1 MRVSLS
7 RVVRDGCCVIAAL
20 QVVLITA
27 ATAASAQENADRQLF
42 DKANAHL
49 DLGGRFYFYTN
60 AKDKLSELIS
70 EGNDL
75 FEQVVREIPEE
86 MPQQVRE
93 LDLKAILLSLGLYQA
108 EAIGLSSVVRS
119 PGYLNKGFVA
129 VDGPRQGL
137 LKLAGGKAKP
147 FDILQSAPANADQV
161 FKVECVLN
169 TLAEV
174 AVILGKELATVLSVG
189 VVLNAMRRPIP
200 NTPLTVRSS

>member
-86 MPQQVRE
+86 C
-93 LDLKAILLSLGLYQA
+93 
-108 EAIGLSSVVRS
+108 RS
-119 PGYLNKGFVA
+119 
-129 VDGPRQGL
+129 R
-137 LKLAGGKAKP
+137 
-147 FDILQSAPANADQV
+147 
-161 FKVECVLN
+161 
-169 TLAEV
+169 
-174 AVILGKELATVLSVG
+174 
-189 VVLNAMRRPIP
+189 
-200 NTPLTVRSS
+200 